1 MANLS
6 EISVFVIIL
15 SIFVTVCVCDAPP
28 VMMCPSTRTVK
39 SGINIAELYVNTQGV
54 NSTIVLQLISSE
66 CYTCALQ
73 NVSVIPAAKQNCS
86 VIVDTRWPV
95 RMAVISD
102 DSSDK
107 INPNCLDLGAR
118 FEENGNYVIYVTKK
132 NNVITCQPPLRVG
145 SDPADSNITI
155 YACFGIFT
163 GLALAWIG
171 FSKCKRR
178 FMRVLF
184 EIHPS
189 AVDTVTCSEQDL
201 GIPTNSTKDHG
212 IEKKERLKSLDTLR
226 GLSLVIMMFVNYGG
240 AGYWFFSHSK
250 WNGLTVADLVFP
262 WFIWIM
268 GTAMAY
274 SYLSLAKKKESTGK
288 IFLKILRRSITLFA
302 LGFLV
307 SSGGIRNFKKW
318 RIMGVLQRFSL
329 TYFITAT
336 VHMFVMKESNVGANK
351 KWKEFRD
358 IVNYWKEWIVQ
369 LLFVL
374 IHTCVTFLLKVPGCP
389 TGYLGP
395 GGLANDGN
403 GADVKLCTGGAAGY
417 VDKSILGEKQVY
429 GSPTCAEIYETT
441 VPYDPEGL
449 LGVLT
454 SCFLC
459 FLGLQAGKILVTFKG
474 VKERVLRFLIW
485 AVVTGVISA
494 ILCKASQNDG
504 WIPVNKNLW
513 SISYVLAMASM
524 AFVLLTFC
532 YLTVDVYQIWN
543 GAPFYYPG
551 MNSIVVYVCH
561 EIFSTPFQSF
571 WDLHPS
577 SHAIFM
583 LINVVD
589 VSFWVSLSFYLYN
602 KKIFISV

>member
-1 MANLS
+1 MGNFS
-6 EISVFVIIL
+6 VTSVFVIL
-15 SIFVTVCVCDAPP
+15 SILVLVCVGEDTP
-28 VMMCPSTRTVK
+28 VTMCPSTRTAR

-54 NSTIVLQLISSE
+54 NSTIILQLISSE
-66 CYTCALQ
+66 CHTCPLQ
-73 NVSVIPAAKQNCS
+73 NVSKIPAEKQNCS

-102 DSSDK
+102 NYSDLVDK
-107 INPNCLDLGAR
+107 SCSNLGTT
-118 FEENGNYVIYVTKK
+118 FEENGNYVIYVAVK
-132 NNVITCQPPLRVG
+132 NRIISCQRPLRVG
-145 SDPADSNITI
+145 ADPADSNITI
-155 YACFGIFT
+155 YACFGIFS
-163 GLALAWIG
+163 GLALVWIAYN
-171 FSKCKRR
+171 KCKRR

-184 EIHPS
+184 EIHPG
-189 AVDTVTCSEQDL
+189 AVDTVTFSEQDL
-201 GIPTNSTKDHG
+201 GTPTNASREQETD
-212 IEKKERLKSLDTLR
+212 KKERLKSLDTLR

-274 SYLSLAKKKESTGK
+274 SYSSLAKKNVSNGK
-288 IFLKILRRSITLFA
+288 IFLKILRRSVILFA
-302 LGFLV
+302 LGILV
-307 SSGGIRNFKKW
+307 SSGGTGNFKKW

-336 VHMFVMKESNVGANK
+336 VHMFVMKDSNVGAYK
-351 KWKEFRD
+351 KWKQFRD
-358 IVNYWKEWIVQ
+358 IVNYWQEWIVQ
-369 LLFVL
+369 LLLVFT
-374 IHTCVTFLLKVPGCP
+374 HTCVTFLLKVPNCP

-395 GGLANDGN
+395 GGLANDSN
-403 GADVKLCTGGAAGY
+403 GADVRLCTGGAAGY
-417 VDKSILGEKQVY
+417 VDRSILGVKQVY
-429 GSPTCAEIYETT
+429 GSPTCKEIYQTT
-441 VPYDPEGL
+441 IPYDPEGL

-459 FLGLQAGKILVTFKG
+459 FLGLQAGKILVTFKSVRG
-474 VKERVLRFLIW
+474 RVQRFLIW
-485 AVVTGVISA
+485 AVVLGAISA
-494 ILCKASQNDG
+494 ILCKASKNDG

-532 YLTVDVYQIWN
+532 YLTVDVYKIWN

-551 MNSIVVYVCH
+551 MNSIVVYVSH
-561 EIFSTPFQSF
+561 EVFSTPFKRF
-571 WDLHPS
+571 WDIEPS

-589 VSFWVSLSFYLYN
+589 VSFWVSLSFYLFC